1 MQLSR
6 QEEAALAGEEGYALQ
21 LAYRILVATGEATD
35 ADRLEPVSWAHLS
48 GVNYNTIGDA
58 GEKFLSEIS
67 AEARVKIKTT
77 VNPMGYDIDSVS
89 EYGLEEKFVQKQESI
104 RKSYLRMGVIPS
116 FSCVP
121 YDVYDM
127 PKENTRV
134 AFAESNAAIFA
145 NSVANLQTNKE
156 SAFSALASAITG
168 KSPYSESAVNQ
179 KPEITLRVKVQEP
192 DELAYGMLG
201 YFAGKTGTSAPVALS
216 CPGSPDRLQCKAIC
230 GGMGTSGTCS
240 KFILGEGG
248 PESEKIDFGKEEMN
262 EIKDELSTCERG
274 DVVTLGSP
282 QLGLGE
288 IERLSAMLKGRSFK
302 KPCTVFVPRKVR
314 DEAHNLGYTANIQA
328 SGARILAD
336 CCTCLT
342 PLIDKNEVDAV
353 TTNSIKGAYYLK
365 NSTGV
370 QVNLKSLADIVNE
383 ETR

>member
-1 MQLSR
+1 
-6 QEEAALAGEEGYALQ
+6 
-21 LAYRILVATGEATD
+21 
-35 ADRLEPVSWAHLS
+35 
-48 GVNYNTIGDA
+48 
-58 GEKFLSEIS
+58 
-67 AEARVKIKTT
+67 
-77 VNPMGYDIDSVS
+77 
-89 EYGLEEKFVQKQESI
+89 
-104 RKSYLRMGVIPS
+104 
-116 FSCVP
+116 
-121 YDVYDM
+121 M
-127 PKENTRV
+127 PEENTRV

-179 KPEITLRVKVQEP
+179 KPEITLRVKVEEL

>member
-1 MQLSR
+1 MVLFMPSSSLR
-6 QEEAALAGEEGYALQ
+6 TIRATYKYYISYWHSHHAALPTGRGGACRRGRIRLQ

-127 PKENTRV
+127 PEENTRV

-168 KSPYSESAVNQ
+168 KSPYSESA
-179 KPEITLRVKVQEP
+179 
-192 DELAYGMLG
+192 
-201 YFAGKTGTSAPVALS
+201 
-216 CPGSPDRLQCKAIC
+216 
-230 GGMGTSGTCS
+230 
-240 KFILGEGG
+240 
-248 PESEKIDFGKEEMN
+248 
-262 EIKDELSTCERG
+262 
-274 DVVTLGSP
+274 
-282 QLGLGE
+282 
-288 IERLSAMLKGRSFK
+288 
-302 KPCTVFVPRKVR
+302 
-314 DEAHNLGYTANIQA
+314 
-328 SGARILAD
+328 
-336 CCTCLT
+336 
-342 PLIDKNEVDAV
+342 
-353 TTNSIKGAYYLK
+353 
-365 NSTGV
+365 
-370 QVNLKSLADIVNE
+370 
-383 ETR
+383 